1 MRSMQPVTL
10 LAGETHGTAAML
22 PTRSNSRS
30 TSGLPII
37 ACHPSTTRPGMP
49 FADARHPPT
58 VDDEFD
64 KRSAYN
70 LRTTTDPHTPD
81 TADNFPASSVS
92 HLPVPGSSGKDR
104 VA

>member
-1 MRSMQPVTL
+1 MQAVTL
-10 LAGETHGTAAML
+10 LGSETRGNGAML

-37 ACHPSTTRPGMP
+37 ACRPAPTRPGMP
-49 FADARHPPT
+49 FPDARHPPT
-58 VDDEFD
+58 VGDEFA

-70 LRTTTDPHTPD
+70 LPTMTDPHTPD

-92 HLPVPGSSGKDR
+92 HLPVPGSSGEDGG
-104 VA
+104 A